1 MIALLFAAQILCAQ
15 QPEGT
20 IRSTVDAV
28 QSDGLHLPEGVT
40 IYDAPNGN
48 IVGTIQSGNIVKN
61 GDALPM
67 LPELVTHAG
76 DYQYFERQSGY
87 VRFYS
92 DADHYWLKESELE
105 DQGYQVVE
113 E

>member
-1 MIALLFAAQILCAQ
+1 MIALFFAAQFLCAQ
-15 QPEGT
+15 QPEGS
-20 IRSTVDAV
+20 IRSTADAV
-28 QSDGLHLPEGVT
+28 LSNGLHLPEGVT
-40 IYDAPNGN
+40 IYDAPQGN

-67 LPELVTHAG
+67 LPELVTSNG
-76 DYQYFERQSGY
+76 DYQFFERQNGY

-105 DQGYQVVE
+105 DAGYDVVE